1 MRDDLLNYYEREL
14 TFLRQMGA
22 EFADKYP
29 KIARRLLLEPTQCE
43 DPHVERMIEA
53 FAFLA
58 ARVHLKID
66 DEFPEI
72 TEALLGVIYPHFVR
86 PIPSMSV
93 AELSSDPENAAL
105 ITGFPVPRGAVLNS
119 RPIDGLPLRF
129 RTSFDVTLWPIMISG
144 TQWKTP
150 DRLSP
155 APKSS
160 GATAALRTE
169 IRYAP
174 GVLPD
179 KLNIRSLRFFLNGEA
194 ALMHSFYELLCNNTM
209 QILLRDLTPGSRKP
223 PITLPA
229 TCLQAVGFHENEA
242 LIPYPRRSF
251 DGYRIIQEFFH
262 FPEKFF
268 FMELSGLEELIGSGF
283 KTGFEVVVLISR
295 FERPDRMQQLEVGIG
310 PNSLKLNCTPI
321 INLFKQTAEPILLSH
336 NKAEYGIVPDVR
348 RPLAMEIFSVEEVL
362 SSNPSSG
369 DITYFEPFYSY
380 RHGAIRD
387 NKQTFWQSM
396 RRQSTRR
403 NDDGTEV
410 SLSLVDLSGRPMRPD
425 FDAITVRTICSN
437 RDLPSRMPIGN
448 DAGDLEPQGLA
459 PIRKVTI
466 LRKMTA
472 PVRPP
477 VGKGALW
484 RLISHLSLNYLSLV
498 EDGKESFQEILR
510 LYDFENSPALQ
521 KQIIGIT
528 SISSQRHFAR
538 LVSENGIS
546 FARGLKIDIELD
558 EEQFVGAGAYLFAS
572 VVERFLALYVTMNS
586 FSQLTVRTKQRKE
599 VLGAWPPRTGQQI
612 LL

>member
-129 RTSFDVTLWPIMISG
+129 RTCFDITLWPIMISG

-174 GVLPD
+174 GVQSD
-179 KLNIRSLRFFLNGEA
+179 KLNLRSLRLFLNGEA
-194 ALMHSFYELLCNNTM
+194 ALIHSFYELLCNNTM
-209 QILLRDLTPGSRKP
+209 QILLRDLTPGSRKA

-229 TCLQAVGFHENEA
+229 SCLQAVGFHENEA

-251 DGYRIIQEFFH
+251 EGYRLIQEFFH

-268 FMELSGLEELIGSGF
+268 FMELAGLEALIGSGF
-283 KTGFEVVVLISR
+283 KTGFEIVVLISR

-310 PNSLKLNCTPI
+310 PSSLKLNCTPI

-336 NKAEYGIVPDVR
+336 NKAEYGVVPDVR

-369 DITYFEPFYSY
+369 DITYFEPFYSF

-459 PIRKVTI
+459 PIRKVMI
-466 LRKMTA
+466 LRKMTS

-498 EDGKESFQEILR
+498 EDGKDSFQEILR

-521 KQIIGIT
+521 KQIVGIS

>member
-1 MRDDLLNYYEREL
+1 MRDELLNYYEREL

-86 PIPSMSV
+86 PVPSMSV

-179 KLNIRSLRFFLNGEA
+179 KLNLRSLRFFLNGEA
-194 ALMHSFYELLCNNTM
+194 ALIHSFYELLCNNTM
-209 QILLRDLTPGSRKP
+209 QILLRDLTPGSRKA

-229 TCLQAVGFHENEA
+229 SCLQAVGFHENEA

-251 DGYRIIQEFFH
+251 EGYRIIQEFFH

-283 KTGFEVVVLISR
+283 KTGFELVVLISR

-348 RPLAMEIFSVEEVL
+348 RPLAMEVFSVEEVL

-380 RHGAIRD
+380 RHGATREA
-387 NKQTFWQSM
+387 KQTFWQSM

-437 RDLPSRMPIGN
+437 RDLPARMPIGN
-448 DAGDLEPQGLA
+448 EAGDLEPQGLA

-521 KQIIGIT
+521 KQILGIT

-538 LVSENGIS
+538 LVSLNGIS
-546 FARGLKIDIELD
+546 FARGLKIDMELD

-572 VVERFLALYVTMNS
+572 VAERFLALYVTMNS

>member
-1 MRDDLLNYYEREL
+1 MRDELLNYYEREL

-129 RTSFDVTLWPIMISG
+129 RTCFDVTLWPIMISG

-174 GVLPD
+174 GVQSD
-179 KLNIRSLRFFLNGEA
+179 KLNLRSLRLFLNGEA
-194 ALMHSFYELLCNNTM
+194 ALIHSFYELLCNNTM

-251 DGYRIIQEFFH
+251 EGYRLIQEFFH

-268 FMELSGLEELIGSGF
+268 FIELSGLEELIGSGF

-380 RHGAIRD
+380 RHGATREV
-387 NKQTFWQSM
+387 KQTFWQSM

-521 KQIIGIT
+521 KQIIGIS

>member
-1 MRDDLLNYYEREL
+1 VRDDLLNYYEREL

-194 ALMHSFYELLCNNTM
+194 ALIHSFYELLCNNTM

-223 PITLPA
+223 PINLPA

-251 DGYRIIQEFFH
+251 EGYRVIQEFFH

-283 KTGFEVVVLISR
+283 KTGFEIVVLISR

-521 KQIIGIT
+521 KQIVGIT

-546 FARGLKIDIELD
+546 FARGLKIEMELD

>member
-1 MRDDLLNYYEREL
+1 
-14 TFLRQMGA
+14 MGA

-86 PIPSMSV
+86 PVPSMSV

-179 KLNIRSLRFFLNGEA
+179 KLNLRSLRFFLNGEA
-194 ALMHSFYELLCNNTM
+194 ALIHSFYELLCNNTM
-209 QILLRDLTPGSRKP
+209 QILLRDLTPGSRKA

-229 TCLQAVGFHENEA
+229 SCLQAVGFHENEA

-251 DGYRIIQEFFH
+251 EGYRIIQEFFH

-283 KTGFEVVVLISR
+283 KTGFELVVLISR

-348 RPLAMEIFSVEEVL
+348 RPLAMEVFSVEEVL

-380 RHGAIRD
+380 RHGATREA
-387 NKQTFWQSM
+387 KQTFWQSM

-437 RDLPSRMPIGN
+437 RDLPARMPIGN

-521 KQIIGIT
+521 KQILGIT

-538 LVSENGIS
+538 LVSLNGIS
-546 FARGLKIDIELD
+546 FARGLKIDMELD

-572 VVERFLALYVTMNS
+572 VAERFLALYVTMNS

>member
-129 RTSFDVTLWPIMISG
+129 RTCFDVTLWPIMISG

-174 GVLPD
+174 GVQSD
-179 KLNIRSLRFFLNGEA
+179 KLNLRSLRLFLNGEA
-194 ALMHSFYELLCNNTM
+194 ALIHSFYELLCNNTM
-209 QILLRDLTPGSRKP
+209 QILLRDLTPGSRKA

-229 TCLQAVGFHENEA
+229 SCLQAVGFHENEA

-251 DGYRIIQEFFH
+251 EGYRLIQEFFH

-268 FMELSGLEELIGSGF
+268 FMELAGLEALIGSGF
-283 KTGFEVVVLISR
+283 KTGFEIVVLISR

-310 PNSLKLNCTPI
+310 PSSLKLNCTPI

-336 NKAEYGIVPDVR
+336 NKAEYGVVPDVR

-369 DITYFEPFYSY
+369 DITYFEPFYSF

-459 PIRKVTI
+459 PIRKVMI
-466 LRKMTA
+466 LRKMTS

-498 EDGKESFQEILR
+498 EDGKDSFQEILR

-521 KQIIGIT
+521 KQIVGIS

>member
-129 RTSFDVTLWPIMISG
+129 RTCFDVTLWPIMISG

-174 GVLPD
+174 GVQSD
-179 KLNIRSLRFFLNGEA
+179 KLNLRSLRLFLNGEA
-194 ALMHSFYELLCNNTM
+194 ALIHSFYELLCNNTM
-209 QILLRDLTPGSRKP
+209 QILLRDLTPGSRKA

-229 TCLQAVGFHENEA
+229 SCLQAVGFHENEA

-251 DGYRIIQEFFH
+251 EGYRLIQEFFH

-268 FMELSGLEELIGSGF
+268 FMELAGLEALIGSGF
-283 KTGFEVVVLISR
+283 KTGFEIVVLISR

-336 NKAEYGIVPDVR
+336 NKAEYGVVPDVR

-369 DITYFEPFYSY
+369 DITYFEPFYSF

-498 EDGKESFQEILR
+498 EDGKDSFQEILR

-521 KQIIGIT
+521 KQIVGIS

>member
-1 MRDDLLNYYEREL
+1 
-14 TFLRQMGA
+14 MGA

-86 PIPSMSV
+86 PVPSMSV

-179 KLNIRSLRFFLNGEA
+179 KLNLRSLRFFLNGEA
-194 ALMHSFYELLCNNTM
+194 ALIHSFYELLCNNTM
-209 QILLRDLTPGSRKP
+209 QILLRDLTPGSRKA

-229 TCLQAVGFHENEA
+229 SCLQAVGFHENEA

-251 DGYRIIQEFFH
+251 EGYRIIQEFFH

-283 KTGFEVVVLISR
+283 KTGFELVVLISR

-336 NKAEYGIVPDVR
+336 NKAEYGIVPDVH
-348 RPLAMEIFSVEEVL
+348 RPLAMEVFSVEEVL

-380 RHGAIRD
+380 RHGATREA
-387 NKQTFWQSM
+387 KQTFWQSM

-437 RDLPSRMPIGN
+437 RDLPARMPIGN
-448 DAGDLEPQGLA
+448 EAGDLEPQGLA

-521 KQIIGIT
+521 KQILGIT

-538 LVSENGIS
+538 LVSLNGIS
-546 FARGLKIDIELD
+546 FARGLKIDMELD

-572 VVERFLALYVTMNS
+572 VAERFLALYVTMNS

>member
-194 ALMHSFYELLCNNTM
+194 ALIHSFYELLCNNTM

-223 PITLPA
+223 PINLPA

-251 DGYRIIQEFFH
+251 EGYRVIQEFFH

-283 KTGFEVVVLISR
+283 KTGFEIVVLISR

-336 NKAEYGIVPDVR
+336 NKAEYGVVPDVR

-521 KQIIGIT
+521 KQIVGIT

-546 FARGLKIDIELD
+546 FARGLKIEMELD

>member
-1 MRDDLLNYYEREL
+1 VRDELLNYYEREL

-194 ALMHSFYELLCNNTM
+194 ALIHSFYELLCNNTM

-251 DGYRIIQEFFH
+251 EGYRIIQEFFH

-283 KTGFEVVVLISR
+283 KTGFEIVVLISR

-380 RHGAIRD
+380 RHGAIRE

-521 KQIIGIT
+521 KQIVGIT

-546 FARGLKIDIELD
+546 FARGLKIEMELD

>member
-1 MRDDLLNYYEREL
+1 MRDELLNYYEREL

-86 PIPSMSV
+86 PVPAMSV

-179 KLNIRSLRFFLNGEA
+179 KLNLRSLRFFLNGEA
-194 ALMHSFYELLCNNTM
+194 ALIHSFYELLCNNTM
-209 QILLRDLTPGSRKP
+209 QILLRDLTPVSRKA

-229 TCLQAVGFHENEA
+229 SCLQAVGFHENEA

-251 DGYRIIQEFFH
+251 EGYRIIQEFFH

-283 KTGFEVVVLISR
+283 KTGFELVVLISR

-348 RPLAMEIFSVEEVL
+348 RPLAMEVFSVEEVL

-380 RHGAIRD
+380 RHGATREA
-387 NKQTFWQSM
+387 KQTFWQSM

-437 RDLPSRMPIGN
+437 RDLPARMPIGN

-521 KQIIGIT
+521 KQILGIT

-538 LVSENGIS
+538 LVSLNGIS
-546 FARGLKIDIELD
+546 FARGLKIDMELD

-572 VVERFLALYVTMNS
+572 VAERFLALYVTMNS

>member
-1 MRDDLLNYYEREL
+1 MRDELLNYYEREL

-29 KIARRLLLEPTQCE
+29 KIASRLVLEQTQCE
-43 DPHVERMIEA
+43 DPHVERLIEA
-53 FAFLA
+53 FSFLA

-72 TEALLGVIYPHFVR
+72 TEALLGVIYPHFIR
-86 PIPSMSV
+86 PVPSMSV
-93 AELSSDPENAAL
+93 AELFSDPENAAL
-105 ITGFPVPRGAVLNS
+105 ITGFPVPRGAMMNS
-119 RPIDGLPLRF
+119 RPVDGLPLRF
-129 RTSFDVTLWPIMISG
+129 RTCYDVTMWPLTVSN
-144 TQWKTP
+144 TQWKSP

-169 IRYAP
+169 IRFAP
-174 GVLPD
+174 GVQTD
-179 KLNIRSLRFFLNGEA
+179 KLNMKSLRFFLNGEA
-194 ALMHSFYELLCNNTM
+194 AMVHNLYELLCNNTM
-209 QILLRDLTPGSRKP
+209 QILLRDLTPNSRKP

-229 TCLQAVGFHENEA
+229 SCLKPVGFDETEA

-251 DGYRIIQEFFH
+251 EGYRLVQEFFH

-268 FMELSGLEELIGSGF
+268 FVELSGLEELVPSGF
-283 KTGFEVVVLISR
+283 KAGFEIVILISR
-295 FERPDRMQQLEVGIG
+295 FERPDRMQQLEVGVAA
-310 PNSLKLNCTPI
+310 NTLKLNCTPI

-336 NKAEYGIVPDVR
+336 TKTEYRIVPDVR
-348 RPLAMEIFSVEEVL
+348 RPLAMEVFSVEEVL
-362 SSNPSSG
+362 SSNPTTG

-380 RHGAIRD
+380 RHGAIREK
-387 NKQTFWQSM
+387 KQTFWQSM
-396 RRQSTRR
+396 RRQSSRR

-425 FDAITVRTICSN
+425 FDAITVRTVCTN
-437 RDLPSRMPIGN
+437 RDLAFRMPVGN
-448 DAGDLEPQGLA
+448 EMGDLEPQGLA

-466 LRKMTA
+466 LRKLTA

-477 VGKGALW
+477 VGKSALW
-484 RLISHLSLNYLSLV
+484 RLISHLSLNYLSLAD
-498 EDGKESFQEILR
+498 DGKDSLQEILR

-521 KQIIGIT
+521 KQIIGI
-528 SISSQRHFAR
+528 SSLASQRHFAR

-572 VVERFLALYVTMNS
+572 VIEHFLGLYVTLNS

-599 VLGAWPPRTGQQI
+599 VLGSWPPRTGQQI
-612 LL
+612 LI

>member
-1 MRDDLLNYYEREL
+1 MRDELLNYYEREL

-194 ALMHSFYELLCNNTM
+194 ALIHSFYELLCNNTM

-251 DGYRIIQEFFH
+251 EGYRIIQEFFH

-283 KTGFEVVVLISR
+283 KTGFEIVVLISR

-521 KQIIGIT
+521 KQIVGIT

-546 FARGLKIDIELD
+546 FARGLKIEMELD

>member
-1 MRDDLLNYYEREL
+1 MRDELLNYYEREL

-129 RTSFDVTLWPIMISG
+129 RTCFDVTLWPIMISG

-194 ALMHSFYELLCNNTM
+194 ALIHSFYELLCNNTM
-209 QILLRDLTPGSRKP
+209 QILLRDLTPGSRKA

-283 KTGFEVVVLISR
+283 KTGFEIVVLISR

-437 RDLPSRMPIGN
+437 RDLPSRMPIGS

-521 KQIIGIT
+521 KQIVGIT

>member
-1 MRDDLLNYYEREL
+1 MRDELLNYYEREL

-86 PIPSMSV
+86 PVPSMSV

-179 KLNIRSLRFFLNGEA
+179 KLNLRSLRFFLNGEA
-194 ALMHSFYELLCNNTM
+194 ALIHSFYELLCNNTM
-209 QILLRDLTPGSRKP
+209 QILLRDLTPGSRKA

-229 TCLQAVGFHENEA
+229 SCLQAVGFHENEA

-251 DGYRIIQEFFH
+251 EGYRIIQEFFH

-283 KTGFEVVVLISR
+283 KTGFELVVLISR

-348 RPLAMEIFSVEEVL
+348 RPLAMEVFSVEEVL

-380 RHGAIRD
+380 RHGATREA
-387 NKQTFWQSM
+387 KQTFWQSM

-437 RDLPSRMPIGN
+437 RDLPARMPIGN

-521 KQIIGIT
+521 KQILGIT

-538 LVSENGIS
+538 LVSLNGIS
-546 FARGLKIDIELD
+546 FARGLKIDMELD

-572 VVERFLALYVTMNS
+572 VAERFLALYVTMNS

>member
-1 MRDDLLNYYEREL
+1 
-14 TFLRQMGA
+14 
-22 EFADKYP
+22 
-29 KIARRLLLEPTQCE
+29 
-43 DPHVERMIEA
+43 
-53 FAFLA
+53 
-58 ARVHLKID
+58 
-66 DEFPEI
+66 
-72 TEALLGVIYPHFVR
+72 
-86 PIPSMSV
+86 
-93 AELSSDPENAAL
+93 
-105 ITGFPVPRGAVLNS
+105 
-119 RPIDGLPLRF
+119 
-129 RTSFDVTLWPIMISG
+129 MISG

>member
-1 MRDDLLNYYEREL
+1 
-14 TFLRQMGA
+14 MGA

-86 PIPSMSV
+86 PVPSMSV

-179 KLNIRSLRFFLNGEA
+179 KLNLRSLRFFLNGEA
-194 ALMHSFYELLCNNTM
+194 ALIHSFYELLCNNTM
-209 QILLRDLTPGSRKP
+209 QILLRDLTPGSRKA

-229 TCLQAVGFHENEA
+229 SCLQAVGFHENEA

-251 DGYRIIQEFFH
+251 EGYRIIQEFFH

-283 KTGFEVVVLISR
+283 KTGFELVVLISR

-348 RPLAMEIFSVEEVL
+348 RPLAMEVFSVEEVL

-380 RHGAIRD
+380 RHGATREA
-387 NKQTFWQSM
+387 KQTFWQSM

-437 RDLPSRMPIGN
+437 RDLPARMPIGN

-521 KQIIGIT
+521 KQILGIT

-538 LVSENGIS
+538 LVSLNGIS
-546 FARGLKIDIELD
+546 FARGLKIDMELD

-572 VVERFLALYVTMNS
+572 VAERFLAHYVTMNS

>member
-119 RPIDGLPLRF
+119 RPIDGLPLRV
-129 RTSFDVTLWPIMISG
+129 RTCFDVTLWPIMISG

-174 GVLPD
+174 GVQSD
-179 KLNIRSLRFFLNGEA
+179 KLNLRSLRLFLNGEA
-194 ALMHSFYELLCNNTM
+194 ALIHSFYELLCNNTM
-209 QILLRDLTPGSRKP
+209 QILLRDLTPGSRKA

-229 TCLQAVGFHENEA
+229 SCLQAVGFHENEA

-251 DGYRIIQEFFH
+251 EGYRLIQEFFH

-268 FMELSGLEELIGSGF
+268 FMELAGLEALIGSGF
-283 KTGFEVVVLISR
+283 KTGFEIVVLISR

-310 PNSLKLNCTPI
+310 PSSLKLNCTPI

-336 NKAEYGIVPDVR
+336 NKAEYGVVPDVR

-369 DITYFEPFYSY
+369 DITYFEPFYSF

-459 PIRKVTI
+459 PIRKVMI
-466 LRKMTA
+466 LRKMTS

-498 EDGKESFQEILR
+498 EDGKDSFQEILR

-521 KQIIGIT
+521 KQIVGIS

>member
-1 MRDDLLNYYEREL
+1 MRDELLNYYEREL

-129 RTSFDVTLWPIMISG
+129 RTCFDVTLWPIMISG

-194 ALMHSFYELLCNNTM
+194 ALIHSFYELLCNNTM

-251 DGYRIIQEFFH
+251 EGYRIIQEFFH

-283 KTGFEVVVLISR
+283 KTGFEIVVLISR

-425 FDAITVRTICSN
+425 FDAITVRTVCSN

-448 DAGDLEPQGLA
+448 EAGDLEPQGLA

-521 KQIIGIT
+521 KQIVGIS

-546 FARGLKIDIELD
+546 FARGLKIEMELD

>member
-1 MRDDLLNYYEREL
+1 
-14 TFLRQMGA
+14 
-22 EFADKYP
+22 
-29 KIARRLLLEPTQCE
+29 
-43 DPHVERMIEA
+43 
-53 FAFLA
+53 
-58 ARVHLKID
+58 
-66 DEFPEI
+66 
-72 TEALLGVIYPHFVR
+72 
-86 PIPSMSV
+86 
-93 AELSSDPENAAL
+93 
-105 ITGFPVPRGAVLNS
+105 
-119 RPIDGLPLRF
+119 
-129 RTSFDVTLWPIMISG
+129 MISG

-179 KLNIRSLRFFLNGEA
+179 KLNLRSLRFFLNGEA
-194 ALMHSFYELLCNNTM
+194 ALIHSFYELLCNNTM
-209 QILLRDLTPGSRKP
+209 QILLRDLTPGSRKA

-229 TCLQAVGFHENEA
+229 SCLQAVGFHENEA

-251 DGYRIIQEFFH
+251 EGYRIIQEFFH

-283 KTGFEVVVLISR
+283 KTGFELVVLISR

-348 RPLAMEIFSVEEVL
+348 RPLAMEVFSVEEVL

-380 RHGAIRD
+380 RHGATREA
-387 NKQTFWQSM
+387 KQTFWQSM

-437 RDLPSRMPIGN
+437 RDLPARMPIGN
-448 DAGDLEPQGLA
+448 EAGDLEPQGLA

-521 KQIIGIT
+521 KQILGIT

-538 LVSENGIS
+538 LVSLNGIS
-546 FARGLKIDIELD
+546 FARGLKIDMELD

-572 VVERFLALYVTMNS
+572 VAERFLALYVTMNS